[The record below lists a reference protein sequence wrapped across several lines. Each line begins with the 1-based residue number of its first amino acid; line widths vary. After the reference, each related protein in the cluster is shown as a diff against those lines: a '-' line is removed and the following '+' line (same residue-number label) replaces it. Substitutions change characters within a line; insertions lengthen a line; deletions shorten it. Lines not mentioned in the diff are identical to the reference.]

1 MAITWRIVFGDGSG
15 GVLCWWWKRMRRADA
30 EVLGRSLVEVGM
42 LSDLGLLLIEQLE
55 AQR

>member
-1 MAITWRIVFGDGSG
+1 MAAVVYYVG
-15 GVLCWWWKRMRRADA
+15 GGNGCGEQMP
-30 EVLGRSLVEVGM
+30 RSLVEVGM